1 MKHSIGYL
9 GHYDR
14 NLEHLR
20 PGTRT
25 YVRDDGTI
33 GRVVARPPDVD
44 GVFFGYMELQG
55 KKYVAVRAQY
65 GDNDVTVTNVVRLDE
80 ARHTDGK
87 GFILTNP
94 SRFGDE
100 SARRLLSDM
109 IAKNPERALEIQ
121 KILSELRPN

>member
-14 NLEHLR
+14 NFENLR
-20 PGTRT
+20 AGTQN

-44 GVFFGYMELQG
+44 GVFFGYMERRA

-65 GDNDVTVTNVVRLDE
+65 GDNDVTLTNAVPLDE
-80 ARHTDGK
+80 AQHTDGK

-94 SRFGDE
+94 SRCGDE

-109 IAKNPERALEIQ
+109 IAKNPEKALELQ
-121 KILSELRPN
+121 KILSELRPH